1 MWTNVM
7 DIKDVNKITVFTDKL
22 KPFNFNSIDVVDNQL
37 IATKFTSDGY
47 IKVKVSDTK
56 WLIEEATTGSI
67 VGRLLNEDN
76 AISELHL
83 ILGSY
88 SAFKLKQRTKVVN
101 SLISKLIDTHLII
114 DDYDL
119 DTLNVLD
126 RTEVNVKFALLK
138 QIVELK
144 KQLIDIIDN
153 ENNS

>member
-1 MWTNVM
+1 M
-7 DIKDVNKITVFTDKL
+7 DIKDINKIKVFTDKL
-22 KPFNFNSIDVVDNQL
+22 KSFNFNTIEIVDNEL
-37 IATKFTSDGY
+37 SATKFTSNGY
-47 IKVKVSDTK
+47 VRVIVKGYK
-56 WLIEEATTGSI
+56 WIIEEATIGSI

-76 AISELHL
+76 AIRELHL
-83 ILGSY
+83 ILGG
-88 SAFKLKQRTKVVN
+88 FNEFRLTQRTKVVN
-101 SLISKLIDTHLII
+101 SLISELIDTHLII

-153 ENNS
+153 ENKG

>member
-1 MWTNVM
+1 M
-7 DIKDVNKITVFTDKL
+7 DIKDINKIKVFTDKL
-22 KPFNFNSIDVVDNQL
+22 KSFNFNTIEIVDNEL
-37 IATKFTSDGY
+37 SATKITSTGH

-83 ILGSY
+83 MLGSY

-101 SLISKLIDTHLII
+101 SLINELINSHLII

-144 KQLIDIIDN
+144 KQLIDIKQ
-153 ENNS
+153 